1 MRVGLNTTFRA
12 QNIIHNTIHVPAYR
26 HSPKTPKPGLPP
38 ERVKSYP
45 LLCYNQKATPLL
57 SLRSH
62 CALRPSL
69 CSTPPQTGLTT
80 LISIFPAPL
89 LSLATPLYRLII
101 LGWPCRPPWS
111 MFWLKF
117 TQDYQLSV
125 ATGSRNE
132 EFEIQF
138 QALSQLA
145 GITVVCTP
153 PDGRQGLLQP

>member
-1 MRVGLNTTFRA
+1 ML
-12 QNIIHNTIHVPAYR
+12 Q
-26 HSPKTPKPGLPP
+26 P
-38 ERVKSYP
+38 ESYP
-45 LLCYNQKATPLL
+45 TLLR
-57 SLRSH
+57 LRSH
-62 CALRPSL
+62 CALGPSF

-89 LSLATPLYRLII
+89 LSLATLLYRLII

-132 EFEIQF
+132 EFEIQS
-138 QALSQLA
+138 QAFSQLA
-145 GITVVCTP
+145 GITVVCRP
-153 PDGRQGLLQP
+153 PDSRQGLCSHSFAWSKTPGAKTPGTNPHSYLTLVIGISS